1 MTTHLDKN
9 ELTQQHA
16 ACLRTGGFLER
27 TDRGLIEVTG
37 NDRGS
42 FLQNLT
48 TNQVANLQPG
58 EGNYVFSIN
67 IKGRVVFDAVVLVQ
81 AERILLD
88 IDARWVEPAR
98 AWLDRYH
105 ITEDVKLVDYSEE
118 HRRIAIFGPQ
128 AGDCLQALEF
138 GKLMPMAWYQ
148 NASRTIQ
155 DADVTVFRQE
165 QTGLI
170 GAEFI
175 ILDDRGG
182 ICVERLLAAAR
193 AAGLEQV
200 HIDTLNALRIE
211 AGIPASV
218 VDIDEEVVPPET
230 GQIERGISYQ
240 KGCYLGQEV
249 IERMRARG
257 VLPRKL
263 VGVRYDAADAPPPNT
278 PLVIDNQ
285 TVGRSMSATY
295 TPTLQTPLAL
305 AYLKSAHAQPDTTV
319 TATAESQTWT
329 GTVVKL
335 PIRK

>member
-1 MTTHLDKN
+1 MTTQLSN
-9 ELTQQHA
+9 ETLTQQHA
-16 ACLRTGGFLER
+16 ACLQTGGFLDR

-48 TNQVANLQPG
+48 TNQIANLQPG
-58 EGNYVFSIN
+58 EGNYAFSIN

-118 HRRIAIFGPQ
+118 HRRVAIFGPH
-128 AGDCLQALEF
+128 ANECLQALEF

-218 VDIDEEVVPPET
+218 VDIDDDVVPPET

-263 VGVRYDAADAPPPNT
+263 VGVQYDSDDAPPPNT
-278 PLVIDNQ
+278 PLQIDGQ
-285 TVGRSMSATY
+285 PVGRSMSATY
-295 TPTLQTPLAL
+295 SPTLQAPLAL
-305 AYLKSAHAQPDTTV
+305 AYLKAAHAQPDATV
-319 TATAESQTWT
+319 TAAAEGKMWN

-335 PIRK
+335 PVRK